1 MAQEVEVSMQ
11 NNVYE
16 CINISNVINK
26 LHLRK
31 TNRIGNYIYV
41 TCPFCQ
47 SSQEKNGYMKVN
59 TINNLYI
66 CDNCESSG
74 TSIELYAKIKYIST
88 KEAFKQLL
96 KETPISD
103 DIPYIYNNP
112 IKDESYR
119 NLVYT
124 KFLEI
129 QKLTKQHL
137 EKLKAMNFTEEYIIN
152 NKFKS
157 IENKPKEKKEI
168 CRNLIDMGLKLDGIS
183 GFYQDKDF
191 KWTYKSHKGIFI
203 PVTLDNKIQG
213 LRIFLDN
220 KYRIDTES
228 IWFSSNNEYCGTKA
242 CNWLMLLKDEN
253 TSWLDLYNSETTN
266 EIIVATEMIL
276 AHKIFNSTHKLVIGI
291 PNNIDK
297 DIILSIVNRMKIKNV
312 LVYMDTYTIKHTSTF
327 VYTNVIE
334 FLQKNGINASL
345 KIASVDNIEENI
357 EKNVA

>member
-1 MAQEVEVSMQ
+1 MREPIYKVE
-11 NNVYE
+11 
-16 CINISNVINK
+16 
-26 LHLRK
+26 
-31 TNRIGNYIYV
+31 
-41 TCPFCQ
+41 
-47 SSQEKNGYMKVN
+47 
-59 TINNLYI
+59 
-66 CDNCESSG
+66 
-74 TSIELYAKIKYIST
+74 KYT
-88 KEAFKQLL
+88 
-96 KETPISD
+96 D
-103 DIPYIYNNP
+103 
-112 IKDESYR
+112 IKDMLNKSGEKYGDR
-119 NLVYT
+119 PAYLFRTDKPGKLREITHREFREQVT
-124 KFLEI
+124 KLG
-129 QKLTKQHL
+129 TK
-137 EKLKAMNFTEEYIIN
+137 
-152 NKFKS
+152 
-157 IENKPKEKKEI
+157 
-168 CRNLIDMGLKLDGIS
+168 LIDMGLKLDGIP

-334 FLQKNGINASL
+334 HLQKNGINASL